1 MLKLRSIL
9 VFFSLY
15 LFAVFTHA
23 QMTPLAPPAP
33 AGNGAGIG
41 SGSGNGDVTVRVE
54 TKTGFVGGI
63 VGSVFAPSGAP
74 GQPFSADVIEETD
87 HTLSDGNHIHRET
100 HGKFF
105 RDSQGRTRSETEIGV
120 FGPGKPFVHVFI
132 MDLVEGR
139 FIVLDLEHKTAT
151 INHTGKVTSHFEAGA
166 ANRPVAGTGLSASA
180 SGIPA
185 QRHAADKSELSSEN
199 LGTTTIEGF
208 TVIGTRFSNTM
219 PAGSIGNDKPITTTS
234 ERWFSPDLKMDLVN
248 SSDNPESGKHVQ
260 KMVNIRTGDPDPLLF
275 QVPAD
280 FTVTERQ
287 QQ

>member
-9 VFFSLY
+9 VFFFLC

-23 QMTPLAPPAP
+23 QIAPQPAP
-33 AGNGAGIG
+33 VGNGVGTG
-41 SGSGNGDVTVRVE
+41 SGSGNGDATVRVE

-63 VGSVFAPSGAP
+63 VGSVFTPSGAP
-74 GQPFSADVIEETD
+74 GQPFSADVLEKTD
-87 HTLSDGNHIHRET
+87 QTLSDGNHIHRES

-105 RDSQGRTRSETEIGV
+105 RDSQGRTRSETEIGN
-120 FGPGKPFVHVFI
+120 FGPGRPFVQVFI

-151 INHTGKVTSHFEAGA
+151 INHTGKVTSHPEAGA

-185 QRHAADKSELSSEN
+185 QGHPAAKIEHSSEN

-208 TVIGTRFSNTM
+208 TVTGTRYSNTM
-219 PAGSIGNDKPITTTS
+219 PPGTIGNDRPITTTS
-234 ERWFSPDLKMDLVN
+234 ERWFSPDLNMDLVN
-248 SSDNPESGKHVQ
+248 SSDSPESGKRVR
-260 KMVNIRTGDPDPLLF
+260 KLTNVRTGDPDPLLF

-287 QQ
+287 